1 MVMSFTTLLRFM
13 VRIHSV
19 LFGGK
24 YDITFL
30 PTKSAAVGL
39 ICQSQ
44 IKLMTSLLEKNI
56 ILVYEHLNQCR
67 YTI

>member
-1 MVMSFTTLLRFM
+1 M

-24 YDITFL
+24 YDLIFLWLKTDKYSLQIPNRTDLIFL

-39 ICQSQ
+39 FNQCQ
-44 IKLMTSLLEKNI
+44 IKLMTWSAKNNI
-56 ILVYEHLNQCR
+56 ISV
-67 YTI
+67 